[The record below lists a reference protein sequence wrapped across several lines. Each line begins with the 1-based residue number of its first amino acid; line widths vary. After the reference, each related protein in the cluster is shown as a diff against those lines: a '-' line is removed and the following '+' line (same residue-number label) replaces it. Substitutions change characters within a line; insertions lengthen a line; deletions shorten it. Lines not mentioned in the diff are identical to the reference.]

1 MTQQQTVSTGLLFR
15 VGRVMK
21 GLGALVLLAALVGGV
36 PWALW
41 HFIGWPLPH
50 HVPSIGQVGH
60 ALNQRGIPDQAL
72 VDALAV
78 VVWITW
84 AVLVASIAVEIP
96 AALSGRHA
104 PRLPVAGIFQPVTGR
119 LVAAVIVAALTLA
132 PRPAHGSPSGSL
144 SGNPSFATV
153 RRPVAALVLKDT
165 AFVDPAPIDPTFK
178 DAVLARATH
187 TLPTRPSSP
196 DPIATPSGAT
206 PSGAPVA
213 TQPADSPST
222 YVVQRGDTLWGI
234 AERQL
239 GDPLEWQAIYQLNEG
254 RLQPDGATLT
264 DPHWIDP
271 GWTLLLPAA
280 TSPPSAA
287 PVSPPPPTT
296 PTSPTTEPPATTLPP
311 ATTPGAAIRAIP
323 TTPTPATG
331 TGPVRVSHGIEP
343 VRLPSGSVVAGSFAA
358 GVLSAVALGRLRRR
372 HAYRYRP
379 PEPGRNLG
387 PDPLTPTLR
396 HLAMVVRAQENSSD
410 PVIAAEAPAMADDDV
425 EHRERPDV
433 IDIGTRD
440 GEPVSMALSEMAGI
454 TLGGPDADDVV
465 RAWIA
470 ALVVRAGPIAAEVL
484 TTQAVLDRLVPGVG
498 PAFGNST
505 DSRMVAVPGLRTVPD
520 AETVLRALESEVL
533 ARTRHLDADEVADI
547 VAYRQ
552 ANPWEPVPTIVA
564 VLEAIPADKAARW
577 EPTLAVG
584 ARLGLGVIVLGPGAT
599 GVRLDLDPERLVVS
613 AAPDDLATRL
623 VGVYLFGLAST
634 EALDV
639 LTTLAET
646 ERRSDSEDEGAAWVE
661 QVDGRQVSAVVA
673 EVASAPEPWPHN
685 PPVADTADTPI
696 TVRLLGPYEIHVGD
710 QPVATG
716 LRSAAKE
723 LLAWF
728 LLRPEGATIEAAV
741 DALWPDT
748 DPARV
753 HKQFWTGAANLRTR
767 LGTTSEP
774 PTKVLIQT
782 GEVYRLDADAI
793 ACDLWQFQAA
803 LRDAAHSDT
812 DTRARDALR
821 RAVEVCAGDLVQ
833 GADYRWVEP
842 VRQDLHRRVLDA
854 HLRLAEL
861 EEQLGAP
868 DAAEAVLEGAVEL
881 DRYAEEPYRRLLS
894 LHGRRRRPEAVAS
907 TFRLLQ
913 RRLEEIDVDPEPA
926 TLRLH
931 RSLTATDTMP
941 TNGPR
946 PRRLSS

>member
-1 MTQQQTVSTGLLFR
+1 
-15 VGRVMK
+15 
-21 GLGALVLLAALVGGV
+21 
-36 PWALW
+36 

-84 AVLVASIAVEIP
+84 AVLVASIVVEVP

-104 PRLPVAGIFQPVTGR
+104 PRLPLAGIFQPVTGR

-144 SGNPSFATV
+144 SGNPSSATV
-153 RRPVAALVLKDT
+153 RQPVAALVLKDP
-165 AFVDPAPIDPTFK
+165 ALIDPAPIDPTFN
-178 DAVLARATH
+178 DAVLARAAH

-206 PSGAPVA
+206 PSGTPLA

-254 RLQPDGATLT
+254 RPQPDGATLT

-280 TSPPSAA
+280 TSAPPAA
-287 PVSPPPPTT
+287 PASLPPLTT
-296 PTSPTTEPPATTLPP
+296 PTSPTTEPPATTVPP
-311 ATTPGAAIRAIP
+311 TTVPPTTTPGPAIRAIP
-323 TTPTPATG
+323 ATPTPATG
-331 TGPVRVSHGIEP
+331 TGPVRASHGNKP
-343 VRLPSGSVVAGSFAA
+343 VRLPSGSVVASSFAA

-387 PDPLTPTLR
+387 PDPLPPTLR
-396 HLAMVVRAQENSSD
+396 HLATVVRAQENSSD
-410 PVIAAEAPAMADDDV
+410 PVIAAEVPAMADDDV

-470 ALVVRAGPIAAEVL
+470 ALMVRAGPIAAEVL

-564 VLEAIPADKAARW
+564 VLEAIPTDKVARW

-584 ARLGLGVIVLGPGAT
+584 ARLGLGVIVLDPDGAT

-613 AAPDDLATRL
+613 AAPEHLASRL
-623 VGVYLFGLAST
+623 VGVRLFALAST

-646 ERRSDSEDEGAAWVE
+646 ERRPDSEDEEAAWVE
-661 QVDGRQVSAVVA
+661 QVHGRQVSAVVA
-673 EVASAPEPWPHN
+673 EVASAPEPWPDN

-723 LLAWF
+723 LLAWY

-812 DTRARDALR
+812 DTGARDALR
-821 RAVEVCAGDLVQ
+821 RAVEVCGGDLVQ

-842 VRQDLHRRVLDA
+842 VRQDLYRRVLDA

-868 DAAEAVLEGAVEL
+868 DAAEAVLERAVEL

-894 LHGRRRRPEAVAS
+894 LHGRRRRPDAVET

-931 RSLTATDTMP
+931 RSLTAPDTMP
-941 TNGPR
+941 TSGPR

>member
-1 MTQQQTVSTGLLFR
+1 MSTGLLFR
-15 VGRVMK
+15 VGRVAK

-50 HVPSIGQVGH
+50 HIPSASQVGR
-60 ALNQRGIPDQAL
+60 ALNRQGIPDQAL
-72 VDALAV
+72 IDALAV

-84 AVLVASIAVEIP
+84 AVLVASIAVEVP

-104 PRLPVAGIFQPVTGR
+104 PRLPVAGIFQPVTGH
-119 LVAAVIVAALTLA
+119 LVAAVIVACLTVA
-132 PRPAHGSPSGSL
+132 PRPTHVGTPGSL
-144 SGNPSFATV
+144 GGGLSAAAG
-153 RRPVAALVLKDT
+153 RQPVAALVLQDT
-165 AFVDPAPIDPTFK
+165 VLTDASGPTAPAAPST
-178 DAVLARATH
+178 AQATAA
-187 TLPTRPSSP
+187 
-196 DPIATPSGAT
+196 ATPGLST
-206 PSGAPVA
+206 
-213 TQPADSPST
+213 ST
-222 YVVQRGDTLWGI
+222 YVVQQGDTLWGI

-239 GDPLEWQAIYQLNEG
+239 GDPLRWSEIYQLND
-254 RLQPDGATLT
+254 RRPQPDGRTLT

-271 GWTLLLPAA
+271 GWTLVLPPGPAS
-280 TSPPSAA
+280 TPT
-287 PVSPPPPTT
+287 PVTT
-296 PTSPTTEPPATTLPP
+296 PAPATTRTANPPTNTPSTMPSPSAVPSP
-311 ATTPGAAIRAIP
+311 ATSVPAPGVRAPTNNTAGHHAATA
-323 TTPTPATG
+323 AD
-331 TGPVRVSHGIEP
+331 P

-358 GVLSAVALGRLRRR
+358 GVLSTIALGRLRRR
-372 HAYRYRP
+372 HAYRYHP
-379 PEPGRNLG
+379 PEPGRNFG

-396 HLAMVVRAQENSSD
+396 HLATVVRAQENSSD

-454 TLGGPDADDVV
+454 TLGGQDADDVV

-470 ALVVRAGPIAAEVL
+470 ALMVRAGPIAAEVL

-505 DSRMVAVPGLRTVPD
+505 DGRMVAVPGMRTVPD
-520 AETVLRALESEVL
+520 SETVLRALESEVL

-564 VLEAIPADKAARW
+564 VLEAIPTDKVSRW
-577 EPTLAVG
+577 EPTLAAG
-584 ARLGLGVIVLGPGAT
+584 ARLGLGVIVLCPDAT

-613 AAPDDLATRL
+613 AAPDHLATRL
-623 VGVYLFGLAST
+623 VGVRLFGLRST

-646 ERRSDSEDEGAAWVE
+646 ERRPDSEDEEAAWVE
-661 QVDGRQVSAVVA
+661 QLDGRQVSAVVA
-673 EVASAPEPWPHN
+673 EVALVPEPWPDN
-685 PPVADTADTPI
+685 PPVADTTDTPI

-723 LLAWF
+723 LLAWY

-782 GEVYRLDADAI
+782 GEIYRLDADAI

-803 LRDAAHSDT
+803 LRDAAHSDS

-868 DAAEAVLEGAVEL
+868 DAAEAVLERAVEL
-881 DRYAEEPYRRLLS
+881 DRYAEEPYRRLMS
-894 LHGRRRRPEAVAS
+894 IHGRRGRPDAVK
-907 TFRLLQ
+907 TTWRLLEC
-913 RRLEEIDVDPEPA
+913 RLEEIDVDPEPA

>member
-1 MTQQQTVSTGLLFR
+1 MAR
-15 VGRVMK
+15 VGRVVK
-21 GLGALVLLAALVGGV
+21 GLGALGLLVALVGGV

-50 HVPSIGQVGH
+50 HVPSVGQVGH

-104 PRLPVAGIFQPVTGR
+104 PRLPLAGIFQPVTGR

-132 PRPAHGSPSGSL
+132 PRPAPGSPSGSL
-144 SGNPSFATV
+144 SGNPSSATV
-153 RRPVAALVLKDT
+153 RQPVAALVLKDT
-165 AFVDPAPIDPTFK
+165 APIDPTFK
-178 DAVLARATH
+178 DAVLARATRP
-187 TLPTRPSSP
+187 LPIRPPSP
-196 DPIATPSGAT
+196 EAIATPSGAT

-213 TQPADSPST
+213 TQPAGSPST

-254 RLQPDGATLT
+254 RSQPGGATLT

-280 TSPPSAA
+280 TSPPPAGPA
-287 PVSPPPPTT
+287 GPVPLPPLTTPTGPTAGPPATTPPPTT
-296 PTSPTTEPPATTLPP
+296 LPP
-311 ATTPGAAIRAIP
+311 TTTPGAAIRAIP
-323 TTPTPATG
+323 ATPTPATG
-331 TGPVRVSHGIEP
+331 TDRHRASHGSEP
-343 VRLPSGSVVAGSFAA
+343 VRLPSGSVVAGSFAT

-379 PEPGRNLG
+379 PEPGRTLG

-396 HLAMVVRAQENSSD
+396 HLTTVVRAQETSID
-410 PVIAAEAPAMADDDV
+410 PAIAAEAPAMADDDV

-433 IDIGTRD
+433 IEIGTRD
-440 GEPVSMALSEMAGI
+440 GDPVSMALSEMAGI

-470 ALVVRAGPIAAEVL
+470 ALMVRAGPIAAEVL

-498 PAFGNST
+498 PAFGNSA
-505 DSRMVAVPGLRTVPD
+505 DSQMVAVPGLRTVPG
-520 AETVLRALESEVL
+520 AETVLRVFESEVL
-533 ARTRHLDADEVADI
+533 ARTRHLDANEAADI

-577 EPTLAVG
+577 EPTLAAG
-584 ARLGLGVIVLGPGAT
+584 ARLGLGVIVLDPDGAT
-599 GVRLDLDPERLVVS
+599 RVRLDLDPERLVVS

-623 VGVYLFGLAST
+623 VGVRLFGLAST

-646 ERRSDSEDEGAAWVE
+646 ERRPDSEDEGAAWVE

-673 EVASAPEPWPHN
+673 EVASAPEPWPDN
-685 PPVADTADTPI
+685 PPVADTTDTPI

-723 LLAWF
+723 LLAWY

-803 LRDAAHSDT
+803 LRDAARSGT
-812 DTRARDALR
+812 DTMARDALR

-868 DAAEAVLEGAVEL
+868 DAAEAVLERAVEL

-941 TNGPR
+941 MSGPR

>member
-1 MTQQQTVSTGLLFR
+1 MRGLVALGLL
-15 VGRVMK
+15 V
-21 GLGALVLLAALVGGV
+21 ALIAGI

-84 AVLVASIAVEIP
+84 AVLVASIVVEVP

-104 PRLPVAGIFQPVTGR
+104 PRLPLAGIFQPVTGR

-132 PRPAHGSPSGSL
+132 PRPAHASPSGSL
-144 SGNPSFATV
+144 SGNPSSSTV
-153 RRPVAALVLKDT
+153 RQPVAALLLKDT
-165 AFVDPAPIDPTFK
+165 ALNDPVPIDPAFK

-187 TLPTRPSSP
+187 PLPTRPPSP
-196 DPIATPSGAT
+196 DPIATRSGAT

-213 TQPADSPST
+213 TQPAGSPST

-254 RLQPDGATLT
+254 RSQPDGATLT

-280 TSPPSAA
+280 TSAPTAA
-287 PVSPPPPTT
+287 PASRPPLTT

-311 ATTPGAAIRAIP
+311 TTVPPTTTPGPAIRAIP
-323 TTPTPATG
+323 ATPTPATG
-331 TGPVRVSHGIEP
+331 TGPVRASHASEP
-343 VRLPSGSVVAGSFAA
+343 VRLPSGSVVASSFAA

-387 PDPLTPTLR
+387 PDPLPPTLR
-396 HLAMVVRAQENSSD
+396 HLATVVWAQENSSD
-410 PVIAAEAPAMADDDV
+410 PGTAAEAPAMADDNV

-440 GEPVSMALSEMAGI
+440 GEPVSMALSDMAGI

-470 ALVVRAGPIAAEVL
+470 ALMVRAGPIAAEVL

-533 ARTRHLDADEVADI
+533 ARTRHLDADEVADV

-577 EPTLAVG
+577 EPTLAAG
-584 ARLGLGVIVLGPGAT
+584 ARLGLGVIVLDPDGAT
-599 GVRLDLDPERLVVS
+599 RVRLDLDPERLVVS
-613 AAPDDLATRL
+613 AAPDHLASRL
-623 VGVYLFGLAST
+623 VGVRLFGLAST

-646 ERRSDSEDEGAAWVE
+646 ERRPDSEDEGAAWIE
-661 QVDGRQVSAVVA
+661 QVDGRPVSAVVA
-673 EVASAPEPWPHN
+673 EVASAPEPWPDN
-685 PPVADTADTPI
+685 PPVAGTTDTPI

-723 LLAWF
+723 LFAWY

-774 PTKVLIQT
+774 ATKVLIQT
-782 GEVYRLDADAI
+782 GEIYRLDADAI
-793 ACDLWQFQAA
+793 GCDLWQLQAA
-803 LRDAAHSDT
+803 LRDAAHSGT

-821 RAVEVCAGDLVQ
+821 RAVEVCGGDLVQ

-868 DAAEAVLEGAVEL
+868 DAAEAVLERAVEL

-894 LHGRRRRPEAVAS
+894 LHGRRRRPEAVET

-931 RSLTATDTMP
+931 RSLTAPDTMP